1 MINGKSVLAVIPA
14 RGGSKGLLGKNIL
27 PLAGKPLIAWTIESA
42 IESKYI
48 DKCIISTDDQEI
60 ADISLK
66 YGGDVPFMRPSE
78 LATDKASSIDVIIHT
93 IEAIEEKYDLIILLQ
108 PTSPLRN
115 SFDIDNALEL
125 LENKHAGALVSM
137 VEIRHPVEWTARI
150 SGDLHIPELVTT
162 LSKNTRRQDFE
173 KRYELNGAIY
183 ISKLDLFIKQNSFIS
198 NHTIA
203 YIMPPERSIDIDDKL
218 DFDFAEYLSSRI

>member
-1 MINGKSVLAVIPA
+1 LINGKSVLAVIPA